1 MKHTL
6 LFTIVLTLVEMIFSP
21 VVARVYHATP
31 HKFVQPDGD
40 TVSVRLFGTD
50 LYMDAESED
59 GYTLIRDEVD
69 GYICYAMLSADG
81 REYASSGIRYNGG
94 AAPSEVSMIVKP
106 HIRLNAERRTE
117 IIEDHKSLL
126 GLDKDSAPQLRA
138 ATSLPD
144 TVYGVCLMIDFA
156 DRKFTVSREDVE
168 TFLNSSDRTVYGN
181 ARSIKEHFR
190 WMSGGKLTY
199 INYLPKDIYH
209 APNNFEYYSP
219 SDATDYTTDRFF
231 PVVTD
236 ALLAISKE
244 KDGFDL
250 NDISFN
256 GRKIMAI
263 NIFYAGASPS
273 KWATG
278 LWPHQGGYTFNL
290 KSKYSN
296 ISSREWHAYQMSN
309 LDKELTMGTFV
320 HENGHLVLGLPD
332 FYSYEDENDDN
343 NIKDFNIANTFW
355 TLDDKNPELL
365 NPYSMDEL
373 GWLTNKQDI
382 TNIKDG
388 RKITIKQEVGNA
400 AVFYGTGANANERY
414 YMEVRDKHYANYYG
428 TKNPGVMIWHVNT
441 KGDNNHAGKPELLDG
456 RPATSKNCMW
466 NSKNGPKVFDD
477 NSNPS
482 AKWYDGN
489 NSGIY
494 LWEFSDPGSTMTFR
508 CGNELR
514 PLSFATEYIPEGE
527 ADTAYYVAL
536 EAEGGEPDYSFSLKN
551 GYNLPAGLVLSDDG
565 IISGTPTEGFDGN
578 VRIVLK
584 DAKDNEVEK
593 EFYLKIKKIVTVREY
608 SFDVN
613 VDVNDGYDGTI
624 VDINNDEISDI
635 FGISFSELV
644 SRLGGEV
651 SLYSVESNGDVVKEF
666 TANKGYWYNLSGN
679 VEKWT
684 ATTTSAAVFVEIDLE
699 GNGMH
704 VGLYPGNTQAGDSCT
719 VKQIMIFEEQQIMLT
734 YNIKVRDRSNPADV
748 ENVFVNP
755 TDDGNI
761 RVYNEKGQFIG
772 EIDSFTE
779 LENIGS
785 THGVYM
791 LEQCGVWYKIV
802 K

>member
-69 GYICYAMLSADG
+69 GFICYAMLSADG

-156 DRKFTVSREDVE
+156 DRKFTVSRDEVE
-168 TFLNSSDRTVYGN
+168 IYLNSSDKTVYGN

-231 PVVTD
+231 PVVTE

-250 NDISFN
+250 NDISFK
-256 GRKIMAI
+256 GKKIMAI

-343 NIKDFNIANTFW
+343 NIKNFNIANTFW
-355 TLDDKNPELL
+355 TPDEKNPELL

-373 GWLTNKQDI
+373 GWLSNKQDI

-400 AVFYGTGANANERY
+400 AVFYGSGANANERY

-428 TKNPGVMIWHVNT
+428 MKNPGVMIWHVNT

-466 NSKNGPKVFDD
+466 NSKNGPAVFDD

-494 LWEFSDPGSTMTFR
+494 LWEFSDPGTTMTFR
-508 CGNELR
+508 CGNEL
-514 PLSFATEYIPEGE
+514 PSLSFITEYIPEGE
-527 ADTAYYVAL
+527 ADVDYYVSL
-536 EAEGGEPDYSFSLKN
+536 EAEGGEPDYSFSLKD
-551 GYNLPAGLVLSDDG
+551 GYNLPAGLVLSKDG
-565 IISGTPTEGFDGN
+565 IISGTPTEGYDGN

-584 DAKDNEVEK
+584 DANNDEAEK

-608 SFDVN
+608 SFDVR

-651 SLYSVESNGDVVKEF
+651 SLYSVENNGDVVKDF

-684 ATTTSAAVFVEIDLE
+684 ATTTTAAVYVEIDLE

-734 YNIKVRDRSNPADV
+734 YNIKVTDRSNPADV
-748 ENVFVNP
+748 EIVFVNP
-755 TDDGNI
+755 TDDGII

-772 EIDSFTE
+772 EIDSFSE
-779 LENIGS
+779 LENKDLK
-785 THGVYM
+785 HGVYM
-791 LEQCGVWYKIV
+791 MEQCGKWYKIV

>member
-6 LFTIVLTLVEMIFSP
+6 FTIILTLVGMLFSP

-31 HKFVQPDGD
+31 YKFTQPDGD
-40 TVSVRLFGTD
+40 TVTVRLFGTD

-59 GYTLIRDEVD
+59 GYTLIRDDED

-81 REYASSGIRYNGG
+81 REYASSGIKFRGG
-94 AAPSEVSMIVKP
+94 DAPSEVGMIVKP
-106 HIRLNAERRTE
+106 HIRLKSERRNE
-117 IIEDHKSLL
+117 IIASKKSLL
-126 GLDKDSAPQLRA
+126 GRDTDTAPRLRA
-138 ATSLPD
+138 ATVLPD

-156 DRKFTVSREDVE
+156 DRKFSVTRDEVE
-168 TFLNSSDRTVYGN
+168 IFLNSSDKTVYGN

-219 SDATDYTTDRFF
+219 SNATDYTTDLFF
-231 PVVTD
+231 PVVTE
-236 ALLAISKE
+236 ALLDISKE

-250 NDISFN
+250 NDLTFN
-256 GRKIMAI
+256 GVRIMAI
-263 NIFYAGASPS
+263 NIFYAGAAPA

-278 LWPHQGGYTFNL
+278 LWPHQGGHKFDL
-290 KSKYSN
+290 RSKYRN
-296 ISSREWHAYQMSN
+296 ISNRNWHAYQMSN

-332 FYSYEDENDDN
+332 FYSFEEENHDN
-343 NIKDFNIANTFW
+343 NIESFNIANTFW
-355 TLDDKNPELL
+355 TPDDKNPELL

-373 GWLTNKQDI
+373 GWLSNKQDI

-441 KGDNNHAGKPELLDG
+441 DGDNRYAGKPELLDG

-466 NSKNGPKVFDD
+466 NSKNGPAVFDD
-477 NSNPS
+477 NSDPS
-482 AKWYDGN
+482 AKWYNGN
-489 NSGIY
+489 PSGIY
-494 LWEFSDPGSTMTFR
+494 LWEFSEPGTTMTFR

-514 PLSFATEYIPEGE
+514 PLSFITEYIPEGE
-527 ADTAYYVAL
+527 ADVAYYVAL
-536 EAEGGEPDYSFSLKN
+536 EAEGGEPDYSFSLKD
-551 GYNLPAGLVLSDDG
+551 GYNFPAGLSLSDDG

-584 DAKDNEVEK
+584 DANNNEAEK

-651 SLYSVESNGDVVKEF
+651 SLYSVETNGDVVKDF

-679 VEKWT
+679 VEQWSN
-684 ATTTSAAVFVEIDLE
+684 TTKTAAVYVEVDLE

-719 VKQIMIFEEQQIMLT
+719 LNQIMIYEEQQIMLT
-734 YNIKVRDRSNPADV
+734 YNIKVTDRSNPSDV
-748 ENVFVNP
+748 ENVLVNP

-772 EIDSFTE
+772 EIDAFSDVE
-779 LENIGS
+779 SLKLA
-785 THGVYM
+785 HGVYM
-791 LEQCGVWYKIV
+791 LEQCGKWYKVV

>member
-6 LFTIVLTLVEMIFSP
+6 LTIVLTLVGMLFSP

-31 HKFVQPDGD
+31 YKFTQPDGD
-40 TVSVRLFGTD
+40 TVTVRLFGSD

-59 GYTLIRDEVD
+59 GYTLIRDEEN

-81 REYASSGIRYNGG
+81 REYASSGIKFKDGV
-94 AAPSEVSMIVKP
+94 APSEVGMIVKP
-106 HIRLNAERRTE
+106 HIRLKAERRNE
-117 IIEDHKSLL
+117 IIASKKSLL
-126 GLDKDSAPQLRA
+126 GRDTDTAPRLRA
-138 ATSLPD
+138 ATVLPD

-156 DRKFTVSREDVE
+156 DRKFKVTRDEVE
-168 TFLNSSDRTVYGN
+168 IYLNSSDKTVYGN

-231 PVVTD
+231 PVVTE
-236 ALLAISKE
+236 ALLDISKE

-250 NDISFN
+250 NDLTFD
-256 GRKIMAI
+256 GVRIMAI
-263 NIFYAGASPS
+263 NIFYAGAAPA

-278 LWPHQGGYTFNL
+278 LWPHQGGYKFDL

-296 ISSREWHAYQMSN
+296 ISNRNWHAYQMSN

-332 FYSYEDENDDN
+332 FYSFEDENHDN
-343 NIKDFNIANTFW
+343 NIEKFNIANTFW
-355 TLDDKNPELL
+355 TPDNKNPELL

-373 GWLTNKQDI
+373 GWLSNKQDI

-388 RKITIKQEVGNA
+388 RTITIKQEVGNA

-414 YMEVRDKHYANYYG
+414 YIEVRDKHYMNNYAN
-428 TKNPGVMIWHVNT
+428 KNLGVMIWHVNT
-441 KGDNNHAGKPELLDG
+441 EGDNRYAGKPELLDG

-466 NSKNGPKVFDD
+466 NSKNGPAVFDD
-477 NSNPS
+477 NSDPS

-489 NSGIY
+489 PSGIY
-494 LWEFSDPGSTMTFR
+494 LWDFSEPGTTMTFR
-508 CGNELR
+508 CGNEL
-514 PLSFATEYIPEGE
+514 PSLSFITEYIPEGE

-536 EAEGGEPDYSFSLKN
+536 EAEGGEPDYSFSLKD
-551 GYNLPAGLVLSDDG
+551 GYNFPAGLSLSDDG

-651 SLYSVESNGDVVKEF
+651 SLYSVEPNGDVVKDF

-679 VEKWT
+679 VEQWSN
-684 ATTTSAAVFVEIDLE
+684 TTKTAAVYVEADLE

-719 VKQIMIFEEQQIMLT
+719 VNQIMIYEEQQIMLT
-734 YNIKVRDRSNPADV
+734 YNIKVTDRSNPSDV
-748 ENVFVNP
+748 ENVLVIP

-772 EIDSFTE
+772 KIEDFSDIE
-779 LENIGS
+779 RLGL

-791 LEQCGVWYKIV
+791 LEQCGKWYKIV